1 MGKSKK
7 ARKRAREEKNQQNG
21 TGNDGMEHSGS
32 SNELVVSE
40 PSSTLSSPVA
50 RPAIAPPS
58 SSPGSSTAFA
68 TKAAIKTI
76 QHQHRAVGLE
86 SKGTGSAGISTSSH
100 PPSLKSK
107 TASLSSRPDPA
118 AKPSLDD
125 MALELMMEKEANSEV
140 VELRSEVARL
150 KKEIEFKDNLIARL
164 QSGSHVQDSVD
175 SAAAKPGPADTVVAS
190 KRPHGLDG
198 ALQCS
203 ICVDYFSSPFTVECG
218 HTFCYACLRS
228 WLQIHKSC
236 PTCRTKLLRRPTLS
250 FNIREQVH
258 SSIAR
263 LPEPERK
270 IAQEKMHADEQSMQ
284 RVQSKGDV
292 WKDIFK
298 PLSLEGIGNTI
309 VDAEDGVRRCVSC
322 GWEVRGGICVNCS
335 NLFSDVEGSDV
346 DSQDNTDQ
354 ESEEPDAYDSHDS
367 FIDDGDSAD
376 GYGRYESD
384 SDSNMDPRVSAH
396 DLTTRS
402 TSRPVRGTK
411 VRRQGRAV
419 GAGRNVVQISD
430 DSDDW
435 NNGQSEN
442 SDDASEDDSG
452 NESKGDEEDKD
463 EDEDEEDEDEDEEEA
478 LEHVRRKARRQP
490 SRRPFILL
498 SDDDDEREGSTSASP
513 TAVVPAESARAK
525 AKKRQVVL
533 SDTDASGSSAEE
545 SGSEHH
551 SKKRRGALE
560 DLFD

>member
-7 ARKRAREEKNQQNG
+7 AKK
-21 TGNDGMEHSGS
+21 
-32 SNELVVSE
+32 
-40 PSSTLSSPVA
+40 
-50 RPAIAPPS
+50 
-58 SSPGSSTAFA
+58 STAFA
-68 TKAAIKTI
+68 TKSAMEPA
-76 QHQHRAVGLE
+76 QHQQRAVGLV
-86 SKGTGSAGISTSSH
+86 SNGAGSAGTPSSSSH
-100 PPSLKSK
+100 SPPQKNK
-107 TASLSSRPDPA
+107 TASLSSRPDSVA
-118 AKPSLDD
+118 QPSLDD
-125 MALELMMEKEANSEV
+125 MALELMMEKDANSEV

-150 KKEIEFKDNLIARL
+150 KKEIEFKDKLIARL
-164 QSGSHVQDSVD
+164 QSGAHVQDLHSED
-175 SAAAKPGPADTVVAS
+175 SSPAKPGPADTVVVS

-335 NLFSDVEGSDV
+335 NLFSDVEGSDL

-354 ESEEPDAYDSHDS
+354 ESEEPDAYDTHDS
-367 FIDDGDSAD
+367 FIDDDGDSAD
-376 GYGRYESD
+376 GYGGSESD
-384 SDSNMDPRVSAH
+384 SDSNMDSRVFAN
-396 DLTTRS
+396 DLTARS
-402 TSRPVRGTK
+402 TSRSERGSK
-411 VRRQGRAV
+411 AGREGRAA
-419 GAGRNVVQISD
+419 GAGPGRTVRRNVVQISD

-435 NNGQSEN
+435 SKGDQSEN
-442 SDDASEDDSG
+442 SDDANEDDSG
-452 NESKGDEEDKD
+452 DESK
-463 EDEDEEDEDEDEEEA
+463 EEDEDVNESEKDDDDEEEA
-478 LEHVRRKARRQP
+478 LDQVRRMARP
-490 SRRPFILL
+490 SRRPIILL
-498 SDDDDEREGSTSASP
+498 SDEEEEEEEEQEEERASP
-513 TAVVPAESARAK
+513 V
-525 AKKRQVVL
+525 KKRQVVL
-533 SDTDASGSSAEE
+533 SDTDASGSSTGE
-545 SGSEHH
+545 SGSEKDSDSDNGPSRHR
-551 SKKRRGALE
+551 SKKARTCSANLE
-560 DLFD
+560 SLFD